1 MVEPAE
7 PQQPASEP
15 SLHDI
20 VVQAFQKL
28 NYPSADKLHA
38 WLKQHGHVVS
48 KAQIQRFTAKQP
60 VRQIFH
66 DSREAP
72 KSKQGQ
78 IVALSLHERWMA
90 DLIDLTAQPSGSDKN
105 ASGSKDI
112 PERAFRYIL
121 IVQNVFSR
129 ELYVK
134 PLKTKDP
141 ETVTH
146 AFKTIL
152 DDNFKPGR
160 IDTDNGAEFQ
170 GPFNDLL
177 EKEGITHIFK
187 DIHDHNA
194 LGTLDRAIQLF
205 KQALFRRMAAEHTSD
220 WKSLLEATVNGMNET
235 VHSSLHGRVPEQVE
249 VDDVLQFHLRQEA
262 GEALLR
268 NHEIIEARSQ
278 KLQKEGAFR
287 TAEARRPFQRSF
299 HPRFSDKMHLVSHFE
314 NGNVIDK
321 EGNRYATKRVLAVP
335 DTSVRT
341 APGAI
346 KGMRGGSLLTE
357 NIRKANLKPFAH
369 QLEEYLGLDTM
380 SLASVVKK
388 MQDLGMAKLMVRGL
402 NYKLA
407 LELLGFKVEKG
418 TTGRFTV
425 TGKRARTPAIQIQR
439 RSIMPHNADANAMPH
454 PIAPN
459 LEQSIRP
466 RRQAFL
472 EAQRIL
478 HRHADDF

>member
-1 MVEPAE
+1 MAEPAVE
-7 PQQPASEP
+7 QPQPDEP

-20 VVQAFQKL
+20 VVQAFKKL

-38 WLKQHGHVVS
+38 WLTQHGHVVS

-66 DSREAP
+66 ESREAP
-72 KSKQGQ
+72 KSKQGK

-90 DLIDLTAQPSGSDKN
+90 DLIDLTAQPSGSEKN

-112 PERAFRYIL
+112 PQQAFRYIL
-121 IVQNVFSR
+121 VVQNVFSR

-134 PLKTKDP
+134 PLKSKDP
-141 ETVTH
+141 ETVTQ

-152 DDNFKPGR
+152 DANFAPGR
-160 IDTDNGAEFQ
+160 LDTDNGAEFQ

-177 EKEGITHIFK
+177 EKEGIVHILK

-220 WKSLLEATVNGMNET
+220 WKSLLEATVDGMNET

-249 VDDVLQFHLRQEA
+249 VDDVLQFHLRKEA

-278 KLQKEGAFR
+278 KLRKEGAFR
-287 TAEARRPFQRSF
+287 TADARRTFQRSF
-299 HPRFSDKMHLVSHFE
+299 HPRFGDKMHLVSHFD

-321 EGNRYATKRVLAVP
+321 EGNHFATKRVLAVP
-335 DTSVRT
+335 DTSNRT

-346 KGMRGGSLLTE
+346 RGLRGGSLLTE
-357 NIRKANLKPFAH
+357 NLRKAALKPYAH
-369 QLEEYLGLDTM
+369 QLEEYLSLDTL
-380 SLASVVKK
+380 SLANVVNK
-388 MQDLGMAKLMVRGL
+388 MKELGMAKVMVRGL

-407 LELLGFKVEKG
+407 LELLGFTVQKG
-418 TTGRFTV
+418 TTGKFTV
-425 TGKRARTPAIQIQR
+425 TGKRLRTPASQIQR
-439 RSIMPHNADANAMPH
+439 RSIMPQNAAAATDGA
-454 PIAPN
+454 APN
-459 LEQSIRP
+459 IEHPIRP
-466 RRQAFL
+466 RRRAFL
-472 EAQRIL
+472 EAQRFL
-478 HRHADDF
+478 HANARDLM